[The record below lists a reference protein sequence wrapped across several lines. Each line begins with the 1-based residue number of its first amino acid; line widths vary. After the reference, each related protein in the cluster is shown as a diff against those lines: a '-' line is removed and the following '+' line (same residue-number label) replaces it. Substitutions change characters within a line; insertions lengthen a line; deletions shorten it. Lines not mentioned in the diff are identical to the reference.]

1 MIRKFILPVLLLFSL
16 VSFAQQGSASPYSF
30 FGVGDV
36 RFKGTNEM
44 NAMGGV
50 SILPDSIHINLQNP
64 ASYSSLKLTTF
75 TIGGTFSATK
85 FKSYNGSEK
94 AQRTTLDYLA
104 VALPLKK
111 FGVAFGLIPYSSV
124 GYKLKTTDDVNEIIR
139 RYSGDGGLNKAF
151 LGLGYQLNPR
161 ISIGADI
168 GYNFGRIET
177 NSIKYLGI
185 AQDGTQEKNV
195 SELSGLSINIG
206 AMYNR
211 KITKKLDFYSG
222 ITYAPQ
228 SNLNSNNE
236 NNIFSII
243 YLGDV
248 TPIPLDYLD
257 AKNYKNTVKLPSK
270 FSIGA
275 GVGESKKWLIGTEVS
290 FLGSN
295 TFSNRLSNV
304 TNASY
309 ENGIKYSVGGFYIPN
324 YNSFS
329 NYLKKVTYR
338 GGFRYE
344 KTGLIIND
352 QKIRDYAFTGGVGLP
367 VGGTFSNVN
376 VGIELGRRGTA
387 LANLVEENYANV
399 IISLS
404 LNDKWFTKRK
414 FD

>member
-85 FKSYNGSEK
+85 FKSYNGNEK

-104 VALPLKK
+104 IALPLKK
-111 FGVAFGLIPYSSV
+111 FGVAFGLMPYSSV
-124 GYKLKTTDDVNEIIR
+124 GYKLKTTDDVNGITR
-139 RYSGDGGLNKAF
+139 TYSGDGGLNKAF
-151 LGLGYQLNPR
+151 LGLGFHLNPR
-161 ISIGADI
+161 ISVGADVA
-168 GYNFGRIET
+168 YNFGRIET
-177 NSIKYLGI
+177 NSIKYLEV
-185 AQDGTQEKNV
+185 AQNGTQEKNV
-195 SELSGLSINIG
+195 SELSGLSVNIG

-236 NNIFSII
+236 NNIFSVV
-243 YLGDV
+243 GD
-248 TPIPLDYLD
+248 TNPIPLDYLET
-257 AKNYKNTVKLPSK
+257 KNSKNTVKLPSK
-270 FSIGA
+270 LSIGA

-304 TNASY
+304 SNASY
-309 ENGIKYSVGGFYIPN
+309 ENGIKYSVGGFYVPN

-329 NYLKKVTYR
+329 NYLNKITYR

-344 KTGLIIND
+344 KTGMIINN
-352 QKIRDYAFTGGVGLP
+352 QKIKDYAFTGGVGLP
-367 VGGTFSNVN
+367 LGGTFSNIN
-376 VGIELGRRGTA
+376 VGFELGRRGTA